1 MREFCSAWCTAI
13 TMYIKGRKQIE
24 DDLAKRRQRLFTGN
38 EPELLDALLR
48 NVPSLSDAIIVGHIP
63 EQCEDLFAVLVD
75 ADRVALVEIA
85 REPEK
90 HVTSFTFQSADEY
103 GRGLSPRSKRQFL
116 VAREVVGS
124 RRGTLSGSLIE

>member
-1 MREFCSAWCTAI
+1 
-13 TMYIKGRKQIE
+13 MYIKGRKQIE
-24 DDLAKRRQRLFTGN
+24 DDLARRRERLFTGN

-48 NVPSLSDAIIVGHIP
+48 NTRSLRDAIIVGHIP

-90 HVTSFTFQSADEY
+90 HVTSFAFQSADDYE
-103 GRGLSPRSKRQFL
+103 RGLSPRRKREFL
-116 VAREVVGS
+116 VAREVLGS
-124 RRGTLSGSLIE
+124 TRGTVSGTLIE